1 MSKSMQI
8 EPVDYNKEVVLVDYE
23 GNPRSPTQTELDTTS
38 IFNQIH
44 IITNELSTNKE
55 FPKNALQP
63 RRIS

>member
-38 IFNQIH
+38 IFNQID
-44 IITNELSTNKE
+44 IITNELSPDKE
-55 FPKNALQP
+55 FLEKALQP
-63 RRIS
+63 LRIS

>member
-38 IFNQIH
+38 IFNQID
-44 IITNELSTNKE
+44 IITNELSTDKE
-55 FPKNALQP
+55 FLKNALQP

>member
-8 EPVDYNKEVVLVDYE
+8 EPVDYNKVVLVDYE

-38 IFNQIH
+38 IFNQID
-44 IITNELSTNKE
+44 IITNELSTDKE
-55 FPKNALQP
+55 FHQNALQP

>member
-23 GNPRSPTQTELDTTS
+23 GNPRSPTQTEMDTTS
-38 IFNQIH
+38 IFNQID
-44 IITNELSTNKE
+44 IITNELSTDKE
-55 FPKNALQP
+55 FLKNALQP

>member
-38 IFNQIH
+38 TFNQID
-44 IITNELSTNKE
+44 IITNELSTDKE
-55 FPKNALQP
+55 FLKNALQP

>member
-38 IFNQIH
+38 IFNQID
-44 IITNELSTNKE
+44 IITNELSTDKE
-55 FPKNALQP
+55 FL
-63 RRIS
+63 

>member
-38 IFNQIH
+38 IFNQID
-44 IITNELSTNKE
+44 IITNEFSTDKE
-55 FPKNALQP
+55 FLKNALQP

>member
-23 GNPRSPTQTELDTTS
+23 GNPRSPTQIELDTTS
-38 IFNQIH
+38 IFNQID
-44 IITNELSTNKE
+44 IITNELSTDKE
-55 FPKNALQP
+55 FLKNALQP

>member
-38 IFNQIH
+38 IFNQID
-44 IITNELSTNKE
+44 IITNELSTDKE
-55 FPKNALQP
+55 FLKKALQP

>member
-38 IFNQIH
+38 IFNQID
-44 IITNELSTNKE
+44 IITNELSTDKE
-55 FPKNALQP
+55 FLQNALQP

>member
-38 IFNQIH
+38 IFNQID
-44 IITNELSTNKE
+44 IITNELSTDKE
-55 FPKNALQP
+55 FLEKALQP
-63 RRIS
+63 LRIS

>member
-38 IFNQIH
+38 IFNQID
-44 IITNELSTNKE
+44 IITNELSTDKE
-55 FPKNALQP
+55 FLKKALQP
-63 RRIS
+63 QRIS